1 MLFLGVMVIDL
12 VIPFVIAIPYKGYSH
27 TNQVM
32 SVLGCENSPWG
43 IIYNLWMIASG
54 VIFPFFGY
62 RIFLYY
68 ENINFGVAITIF
80 LLLSIYGFGDE
91 IISGLFPLNEKKEDV
106 TVSSK
111 THRIGSAI
119 GFVALQFSNLFLA
132 ILGFNS
138 GDIVLGWISFIF
150 FILSLISFIFF
161 AIGNKPKFKDSLF
174 SLGGLWQRVLC
185 LLMYIPFIVWIIM

>member
-1 MLFLGVMVIDL
+1 MIVDL
-12 VIPFVIAIPYKGYSH
+12 LIPFIIAIPYNGYSH

-32 SVLGCENSPWG
+32 SVLGCKNSPWG

-54 VIFPFFGY
+54 IIFSFFGY

-68 ENINFGVAITIF
+68 ENINFGAAITIF

-91 IISGLFPLNEKKEDV
+91 IISGLFPLNEKKEDI

-111 THRIGSAI
+111 IHGIGSAI
-119 GFVALQFSNLFLA
+119 GFTALQFSTLFLA
-132 ILGFNS
+132 ILGFKS
-138 GDIVLGWISFIF
+138 GDMLLGWISFIF
-150 FILSLISFIFF
+150 FILSLIAFVFF
-161 AIGNKPKFKDSLF
+161 VISEKPKFKESLI

-185 LLMYIPFIVWIIM
+185 LLMYIPFITWIIM